1 MAAEPTSPRKLT
13 PRGNHGTGPV
23 PVDRADQDPAKPAA
37 QNGDTVV
44 MPAETAAAME
54 EEHEIL
60 HASIRAASVGQLIVA
75 TVAVIGLFYLAK
87 IVLVTILTA
96 LLIAFM
102 LEPIVNGLG
111 RLKVPRPV
119 GALVAVLLLLAVFGA
134 LTYFF
139 YNRVIAF
146 SNELPKY
153 SEQVRGVISKITSK
167 TRKIEENTSK
177 LLQPAEKGKNAVPVQ
192 VQQAPGVFHLIAG
205 GAGAVGNLLLSLGFI
220 PFLVYFMLSW
230 QEHARRATVQ
240 LFPKEHRITAH
251 RTLGRISIMIRSFII
266 GNLVVGLVNS
276 AVSGIVFWQLGI
288 SYWYFI
294 GIISGFASVIPYLG
308 IVLAVVPP
316 LASGIGVLGRSGVL
330 IVIAAVFILHLVS
343 MNVLYPKLVG
353 RRVQLNPLAV
363 SLGLLFWAWIWGAM
377 GLLLAVPIVAA
388 TKIICDHVDSLRPVG
403 VWLGE

>member
-1 MAAEPTSPRKLT
+1 M
-13 PRGNHGTGPV
+13 
-23 PVDRADQDPAKPAA
+23 DRAAQESPEPAA

-44 MPAETAAAME
+44 LPAETAAAME

-60 HASIRAASVGQLIVA
+60 HASIRAASVGQLVVA

-87 IVLVTILTA
+87 IVLVTVLTA
-96 LLIAFM
+96 VLIAFM

-119 GALVAVLLLLAVFGA
+119 GALITVLLLLSVSGA

-139 YNRVIAF
+139 YNRVVAF

-153 SEQVRGVISKITSK
+153 SEEVRGVISKVTSK

-177 LLQPAEKGKNAVPVQ
+177 LLQPADKGKNAVPVQ
-192 VQQAPGVFHLIAG
+192 VQQAPGVLHLIAG
-205 GAGAVGNLLLSLGFI
+205 GAGMVGNLLLSLGFI

-251 RTLGRISIMIRSFII
+251 RTLGRISSMIRSFII

-276 AVSGIVFWQLGI
+276 TVSAIVFWQLGI

-294 GIISGFASVIPYLG
+294 GIISGFVSVIPYLG

-316 LASGIGVLGRSGVL
+316 LASGIGVLDRSGVL
-330 IVIAAVFILHLVS
+330 LVIAAVFVLHLVS

-363 SLGLLFWAWIWGAM
+363 SLGLLFWSWIWGAM

>member
-1 MAAEPTSPRKLT
+1 
-13 PRGNHGTGPV
+13 
-23 PVDRADQDPAKPAA
+23 
-37 QNGDTVV
+37 
-44 MPAETAAAME
+44 
-54 EEHEIL
+54 
-60 HASIRAASVGQLIVA
+60 
-75 TVAVIGLFYLAK
+75 
-87 IVLVTILTA
+87 
-96 LLIAFM
+96 

-119 GALVAVLLLLAVFGA
+119 GALIAVLLLLTVFGA

-139 YNRVIAF
+139 YNRVVAF

-153 SEQVRGVISKITSK
+153 SEEVRGVISKVTSK

-177 LLQPAEKGKNAVPVQ
+177 LLQPADKDKNAVPVQ

-251 RTLGRISIMIRSFII
+251 RTLGRISLMIRSFII

-276 AVSGIVFWQLGI
+276 TVSAVVFWQLGI

-294 GIISGFASVIPYLG
+294 GIISGFVSVIPYLG

-316 LASGIGVLGRSGVL
+316 LASGIGVLDRSGVL
-330 IVIAAVFILHLVS
+330 IVIAAVLLLHLVS

-363 SLGLLFWAWIWGAM
+363 SLGLLFWSWIWGAM